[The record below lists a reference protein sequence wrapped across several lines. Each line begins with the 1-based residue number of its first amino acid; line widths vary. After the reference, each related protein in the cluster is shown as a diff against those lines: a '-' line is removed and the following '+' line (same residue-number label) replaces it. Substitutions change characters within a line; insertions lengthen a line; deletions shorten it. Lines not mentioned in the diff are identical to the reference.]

1 MEFLMAFKRLIFILL
16 SLIILAGCTNQKK
29 VNELQELT
37 AQLEAERTQ
46 LLQEAAEKS
55 DFLEEYTQTIN
66 EVYDNL
72 ERIRK
77 REGFLIKVT
86 RDVEE
91 QDKAPLKDK
100 MLANI
105 KSIDTYLKSSKNK
118 LFALRKKVKKSTM
131 QTSALNAMI
140 EKLQQNLDERE
151 QHIVELKNQ
160 IDELNVKYSEAEFQ
174 MREKDQII
182 ARQASQL
189 KTVYYIIG
197 SEKEL
202 KKKGI
207 IVEKGGL
214 LGLRKTKKL
223 AAGFDEKEFLT
234 ADISEL
240 NALSIDQKI
249 KKVKVIS
256 PHNPNSYH
264 LVKKDDKQTVLEI
277 IDPQEFWKIKYLVI
291 IANS

>member
-1 MEFLMAFKRLIFILL
+1 MAFKHLIFILL
-16 SLIILAGCTNQKK
+16 SLAILAGCTNQKK
-29 VNELQELT
+29 VKELQELT

-46 LLQEAAEKS
+46 LLQEATEKS

-72 ERIRK
+72 EQIRK
-77 REGFLIKVT
+77 REGFLVKVT

-91 QDKAPLKDK
+91 QDKLPLKDK

-105 KSIDTYLKSSKNK
+105 KSIDAYLKTSKNK
-118 LFALRKKVKKSTM
+118 LFTLQKKVKKATM
-131 QTSALNAMI
+131 QTDALNEMI
-140 EKLQQNLDERE
+140 EKLQKNIDERE
-151 QHIVELKNQ
+151 QHISELSDQ
-160 IDELNVKYSEAEFQ
+160 IDQLTVKYSEAEYQ
-174 MREKDQII
+174 LQEKDQII
-182 ARQASQL
+182 EQQANQL

-207 IVEKGGL
+207 IEEKGGL

-234 ADISEL
+234 ADISDL
-240 NALSIDQKI
+240 IAVQIDQTI

-256 PHNPNSYH
+256 PQNPNSYH
-264 LVKKDDKQTVLEI
+264 LVKKDDQQTVLEI
-277 IDPQEFWKIKYLVI
+277 LNPEEFWKIKYLVI

>member
-1 MEFLMAFKRLIFILL
+1 MAFKRLIFILL

>member
-1 MEFLMAFKRLIFILL
+1 MAFKRLIFILL

-29 VNELQELT
+29 VNELKELT

-46 LLQEAAEKS
+46 LLQEATEKS

-77 REGFLIKVT
+77 REGFLVKVT

-118 LFALRKKVKKSTM
+118 LFALKKKVKKSTT
-131 QTSALNAMI
+131 QTSALNDMI

-151 QHIVELKNQ
+151 QHIGELKNQ
-160 IDELNVKYSEAEFQ
+160 IDELNVKYSEVEFQ
-174 MREKDQII
+174 MQEKDQII
-182 ARQASQL
+182 AQQANQL

-202 KKKGI
+202 KNKGI

-223 AAGFDEKEFLT
+223 AAGFDDKEFLT

-240 NALSIDQKI
+240 NAVPIDQKI